1 MSTLNY
7 TRAVATQMAQM
18 VDEFKRANDRFEILD
33 QIHDVER
40 QLSEITHKG
49 SHLRNAASGA
59 YQAYLLTTDYVKLRG
74 KLKQLKHNL
83 NFV

>member
-1 MSTLNY
+1 MTTLNY
-7 TRAVATQMAQM
+7 TREVATQLSKM
-18 VDEFKRANDRFEILD
+18 VEDFKNANDRYEILE
-33 QIHDVER
+33 QIHDIER

-74 KLKQLKHNL
+74 KLKQLKFEL

>member
-7 TRAVATQMAQM
+7 TRAVATQMSKM
-18 VDEFKRANDRFEILD
+18 VDEFKAANDRFDLLD
-33 QIHDVER
+33 QIHDLER
-40 QLSEITHKG
+40 QISIIVRKG

-59 YQAYLLTTDYVKLRG
+59 YQAYLIDADYPKLMG
-74 KLKQLKHNL
+74 KLQQLKHDL

>member
-1 MSTLNY
+1 MTTLNY
-7 TRAVATQMAQM
+7 TREVATQLSKM
-18 VDEFKRANDRFEILD
+18 VEDFKNANDRYEILE
-33 QIHDVER
+33 QIHDIER

-74 KLKQLKHNL
+74 KLKQLKFEL
-83 NFV
+83 NFI